1 LLPTRFARREHGQ
14 DVFSRSKGGKTT
26 MYKIFI
32 FRDKKK
38 IFVTQTASYS
48 YMQGVL
54 FTLRRRGY
62 VCEVEY
68 PEHHRRRP

>member
-1 LLPTRFARREHGQ
+1 
-14 DVFSRSKGGKTT
+14 

-32 FRDKKK
+32 FRNKKK
-38 IFVTQTASYS
+38 ILVAETASYS
-48 YMQGVL
+48 NMQGVL
-54 FTLRRRGY
+54 FSLRKRGY

>member
-1 LLPTRFARREHGQ
+1 
-14 DVFSRSKGGKTT
+14 

-32 FRDKKK
+32 FKNKKK
-38 IFVTQTASYS
+38 ILVTQTASYS
-48 YMQGVL
+48 NVQEVL

-68 PEHHRRRP
+68 PEQHRRRP

>member
-1 LLPTRFARREHGQ
+1 
-14 DVFSRSKGGKTT
+14 

-32 FRDKKK
+32 FKNKKK
-38 IFVTQTASYS
+38 ILVTQTASYS
-48 YMQGVL
+48 NMQGVL